1 MAMRV
6 LHCIHSL
13 EGGGAERQLKLLAE
27 SSARH
32 GMEAAIL
39 CVNASGNDIV
49 DSSVS
54 VYTTARCNK
63 YNFSIFPAL
72 KAAIGRFS
80 PDILHAWLPISV
92 TVPALL
98 AAARHRLPVVFSY
111 RNRMSLDSARALA
124 EFVFVVALAEGV
136 AANNPVVDSGPA
148 YRWLYRLKH
157 SATIPN
163 AVDTRGFY
171 KSAHWLGDRPLR
183 VLFVGRLT
191 RQKNLECLLQAIAA
205 IDDVPSVELTVCGDG
220 EDRAQ
225 IEYRIREL
233 GIGAR
238 TSLLGVRADIYR
250 IMSEHD
256 LLVLP
261 SWWEGMP
268 NVLLEALAIGL
279 PCVVSDIPAHRRL
292 VAGCARLFDPV
303 SPPQLVKE
311 ILCLRGSPEGMRRMV
326 DAGREVAAR
335 YTIDAMASEYRQYY
349 DSLLRQSPRPAGVA

>member
-1 MAMRV
+1 MATRV

-13 EGGGAERQLKLLAE
+13 NGGGAERQLKLLAA

-39 CVNASGNDIV
+39 CVNTSGNDMV
-49 DSSVS
+49 DSSVAI
-54 VYTTARCNK
+54 YTTTRRNK

-72 KAAIGRFS
+72 DAAIGRFA

-98 AAARHRLPVVFSY
+98 TAARHRVPVVFSY
-111 RNRMSLDSARALA
+111 RNRMSLDSVRALA
-124 EFVFVVALAEGV
+124 EFVFVAALAKGV

-157 SATIPN
+157 SVTIPN
-163 AVDTRGFY
+163 AVDTRGFH
-171 KSAHWLGDRPLR
+171 KFAHWLGDRPLR

-191 RQKNLECLLQAIAA
+191 RQKNLECLLQAVAS
-205 IDDVPSVELTVCGDG
+205 IDDSPRVELTVCGDG
-220 EDRAQ
+220 EDRLQ
-225 IEYRIREL
+225 IENSIREL
-233 GIGAR
+233 GIGNR
-238 TSLLGVRADIYR
+238 TSLLGLRADIYR

-279 PCVVSDIPAHRRL
+279 PCVVSDIPPHRRL
-292 VAGCARLFDPV
+292 VTECARLFDPA
-303 SPPQLVKE
+303 SPPQLARE
-311 ILCLRGSPEGMRRMV
+311 ILCVRGSPEGMRGMV

-335 YTIDAMASEYRQYY
+335 YTTDAMAAEYRQYY
-349 DSLLRQSPRPAGVA
+349 DSLLRESPRPAGVA